1 MLLAII
7 KKNIFKTISIRK
19 IKLKINTAQDY
30 PEICSNQ
37 HLYENWLQVL
47 AGVTGGVSCTH
58 THTHTKKIKI
68 QMQITSKNISKI
80 FFFKQTKMKN

>member
-58 THTHTKKIKI
+58 THTQKKSKYKCKSH
-68 QMQITSKNISKI
+68 QKTSRR
-80 FFFKQTKMKN
+80 FFFLNKLK